1 MRAMLLTAAPT
12 ASKFNAESQGSTD
25 SAPSQ
30 LTPGRCVHCSSSN
43 EEENMKTIIQ
53 MTALGATVLL
63 LAGCSGEPSN
73 GDIEK
78 AVQASVQ
85 QSQEAMGKLADGN
98 PQAAEMAKAFQAKVH
113 SVNKIGCKSDGDKA
127 YKCDVE
133 LDMETG
139 LTGRK
144 KQTVPV
150 RMVKGSDGW
159 TMAGM

>member
-1 MRAMLLTAAPT
+1 MKKSITQTSIQWAGVAVAA
-12 ASKFNAESQGSTD
+12 
-25 SAPSQ
+25 
-30 LTPGRCVHCSSSN
+30 LV
-43 EEENMKTIIQ
+43 
-53 MTALGATVLL
+53 
-63 LAGCSGEPSN
+63 LAGCSSEPSN
-73 GDIEK
+73 ADIEK

-98 PQAAEMAKAFQAKVH
+98 PQAAGMAKAFQAKVH

-150 RMVKGSDGW
+150 RMVKGSEGW

>member
-1 MRAMLLTAAPT
+1 
-12 ASKFNAESQGSTD
+12 
-25 SAPSQ
+25 
-30 LTPGRCVHCSSSN
+30 
-43 EEENMKTIIQ
+43 MKTIIQ
-53 MTALGATVLL
+53 MTAVGAIALL
-63 LAGCSGEPSN
+63 LAGCSSEPSN
-73 GDIEK
+73 SDIEK

-85 QSQEAMGKLADGN
+85 QSQEAMGKLAGSN
-98 PQAAEMAKAFQAKVH
+98 PQAADMAKAFQAKVH

-150 RMVKGSDGW
+150 RMVKGSEGW

>member
-1 MRAMLLTAAPT
+1 MKKSITQTNIQRAALAVAA
-12 ASKFNAESQGSTD
+12 
-25 SAPSQ
+25 
-30 LTPGRCVHCSSSN
+30 V
-43 EEENMKTIIQ
+43 
-53 MTALGATVLL
+53 V
-63 LAGCSGEPSN
+63 LAGCASEPSN
-73 GDIEK
+73 ADIEK

-85 QSQEAMGKLADGN
+85 QSQEAMDKLADGN
-98 PQAAEMAKAFQAKVH
+98 PQAAEMAKSLQPKVH

>member
-1 MRAMLLTAAPT
+1 MKKSIAQKTVQWAAV
-12 ASKFNAESQGSTD
+12 AVA
-25 SAPSQ
+25 A
-30 LTPGRCVHCSSSN
+30 V
-43 EEENMKTIIQ
+43 
-53 MTALGATVLL
+53 V
-63 LAGCSGEPSN
+63 LAGCSSEPSN
-73 GDIEK
+73 ADIEK

-85 QSQEAMGKLADGN
+85 QSQEAMGKLAGGN

-150 RMVKGSDGW
+150 RMVKGSEGW